1 MSANV
6 LVLFVLVETTDMD
19 FGTLAD
25 ISGHGTLADISGHWW
40 TWEVLE
46 INGHFRTLNFGTL
59 VDNMS
64 GHKAKMIVR

>member
-25 ISGHGTLADISGHWW
+25 IGGHKR
-40 TWEVLE
+40 TWDV
-46 INGHFRTLNFGTL
+46 NGH
-59 VDNMS
+59 
-64 GHKAKMIVR
+64 